1 MSKVMSINRVIALT
15 DYSEKVSMRKKGSE
29 SFADHRSGRD
39 AGFTLAE
46 LMTVVVMIGV
56 MSAIAIPYM
65 GRDRKSSEAQEFA
78 SDVSRQLQVARSR
91 AVAER
96 LPVRA
101 FIYRDRVDLRSWVA
115 GGTPG
120 AASRAPVLSDPIL
133 QTVLARTGTDILD
146 VQATS
151 TSAPS
156 LQVLSTTSYAQIDF
170 NSQGQMQFIGQAP
183 MSPAFIYVR
192 NTAMPHGRPER
203 YLRIDVRSL
212 TGYISMRQGWN

>member
-1 MSKVMSINRVIALT
+1 M
-15 DYSEKVSMRKKGSE
+15 EKKGSDF
-29 SFADHRSGRD
+29 FADHRSGRD

-46 LMTVVVMIGV
+46 LMTVVVMVGV
-56 MSAIAIPYM
+56 LSAIALPYM
-65 GRDRKSSEAQEFA
+65 GRDRKSIHAHEFA

-115 GGTPG
+115 GTRPG
-120 AASRAPVLSDPIL
+120 DPSRAPVLSDPIL
-133 QTVLARTGTDILD
+133 LTVLARTGTDILD

-156 LQVLSTTSYAQIDF
+156 MQVLTTASYAQIDF

-192 NTAMPHGRPER
+192 NTDMPSTSPNKF
-203 YLRIDVRSL
+203 YRIDVRSL
-212 TGYISMRQGWN
+212 TGYISLRTGWN

>member
-1 MSKVMSINRVIALT
+1 MG
-15 DYSEKVSMRKKGSE
+15 KKGSDK
-29 SFADHRSGRD
+29 FADHRSGRD

-46 LMTVVVMIGV
+46 MMTVLVMVGV
-56 MSAIAIPYM
+56 LSAIAVPYM
-65 GRDRKSSEAQEFA
+65 GKDRKATEARDFA
-78 SDVSRQLQVARSR
+78 SDVGRQLQVARAR

-115 GGTPG
+115 GARPSDP
-120 AASRAPVLSDPIL
+120 SRAPVLTDPIL

-146 VQATS
+146 VQPSS

-156 LQVLSTTSYAQIDF
+156 MQVLTTASYAQIDF

-192 NTAMPHGRPER
+192 NTSMPSAAPNKFF
-203 YLRIDVRSL
+203 RIDVRSL
-212 TGYISMRQGWN
+212 TGYISLRTGWN